1 MGLLSNLVLLT
12 AAVAVAADPATP
24 KISSISFSGN
34 GCLNDPKFS
43 GNFDVPCLT
52 FSNFAAALPGNNKT
66 VNCQV
71 HLQTQGATPGWQVAL
86 KSNVVKGHV
95 VLSPGTTLTHY
106 TTVFFSQDAS
116 NTVSPDR
123 RHAVI
128 SAFFSLP
135 LGYHHQ
141 PIAAG
146 HSPTWGSTPFAVSN
160 QDTFSNTIENKGTTA
175 INKPVTLVGNAD
187 GGKVWSPCTGSD
199 GSTGIMN
206 INFRGALAGDGE
218 AYFEANTE
226 EWDLEWRKC

>member
-116 NTVSPDR
+116 NT
-123 RHAVI
+123 
-128 SAFFSLP
+128 
-135 LGYHHQ
+135 
-141 PIAAG
+141 
-146 HSPTWGSTPFAVSN
+146 
-160 QDTFSNTIENKGTTA
+160 DTFSNTIENKGTTT

-206 INFRGALAGDGE
+206 VNFRGALAGDGE